1 MSGAFDSFTPD
12 DSGRPAEER
21 STREGDRPFGGVD
34 DRMAPG
40 HSHAGHVDLADL
52 CIADLHV
59 VASAVDRWRS
69 LRPPFAV
76 VQHSS
81 R

>member
-1 MSGAFDSFTPD
+1 MTA
-12 DSGRPAEER
+12 GRSR
-21 STREGDRPFGGVD
+21 
-34 DRMAPG
+34 
-40 HSHAGHVDLADL
+40 AGHVDLADL
-52 CIADLHV
+52 CGADLHV